1 MISTERPLDP
11 LAPSAHDRARSSSQ
25 IRGDLARVIFR
36 GALLCSKAMLVPY
49 AYVIFDLYRA
59 AALKTVNGYL
69 DDIGGAY
76 CGRYGD
82 MRTDESSKSREL
94 AAEKALNMQPSR
106 AAVSK

>member
-1 MISTERPLDP
+1 MYEEEKRRTN
-11 LAPSAHDRARSSSQ
+11 
-25 IRGDLARVIFR
+25 
-36 GALLCSKAMLVPY
+36 ALLFRFFSKLLVPY
-49 AYVIFDLYRA
+49 VYVIFDLDRA